1 MFFEDDDKPYLPTE
15 RKRERAR
22 EEGQFA
28 YSHELSNGLLLY
40 LGAMVLW
47 WGGTSLAQGIHEDL
61 RSHIASLRVDMGIN
75 EVQELCVSLFGR
87 GLQLTGAILG
97 LMFAAGLAANLG
109 QAGLHINPASLGPKW
124 ERLNPASNW
133 SQVLS
138 AAGIVRGGFSL
149 AKVGLIGF
157 VAWWILSDRI
167 RDMASL
173 GYLPLEQSAT
183 IAWDIAAQ
191 LLISSATVL
200 LILGGADY
208 GVQWF
213 RNEKRLMMSHEE
225 MKEDHK
231 QNEGDP
237 VIRAK
242 RRQRAKE
249 LASQR
254 LMVEQVPRATIVIS
268 NPTHYAVALRFIRGH
283 MSAPVVVAKGHDQLA
298 LQIMAK
304 ARRHGIPVIQRK
316 KVAQALF
323 KMTKVGQ
330 EIPQVLY
337 FAVSEVMNYL
347 EGLRRGVG

>member
-1 MFFEDDDKPYLPTE
+1 MFFEDDDKPYLPSE

-28 YSHELSNGLLLY
+28 YSHELSNGLMLY
-40 LGAMVLW
+40 LGALMLW
-47 WGGTSLAQGIHEDL
+47 WSGTSLAQSFHHEL
-61 RSHIASLRVDMGIN
+61 RLQIEGMQVEMGID
-75 EVQELCVSLFGR
+75 EVQSLCVSLIGR
-87 GLQLTGAILG
+87 GLQLTGAIMG

-109 QAGLHINPASLGPKW
+109 QAGLHINSSSLGPKW

-133 SQVLS
+133 SQLLS
-138 AAGIVRGGFSL
+138 AAGIVRGGFAL

-167 RDMASL
+167 REMVSL
-173 GYLPLEQSAT
+173 GYLTLAQSASLT
-183 IAWDIAAQ
+183 WDISTQ
-191 LLISSATVL
+191 LMITSATVL
-200 LILGGADY
+200 LILGCADY
-208 GVQWF
+208 GIQWF
-213 RNEKRLMMSHEE
+213 RHEKRLMMSHEE
-225 MKEDHK
+225 MKDDHK

-237 VIRAK
+237 IIRAK

-254 LMVEQVPRATIVIS
+254 QMVAEVPRATIVIS
-268 NPTHYAVALRFIRGH
+268 NPTHYAVALRFIRGQ
-283 MSAPVVVAKGHDQLA
+283 MSAPVVIAKGHDQLA

-304 ARRHGIPVIQRK
+304 ARRHGIPVVQRK
-316 KVAQALF
+316 KVARALF
-323 KMTKVGQ
+323 KLTKVGQ

-347 EGLRRGVG
+347 EGLRRAA